1 MLQVYRNSLPKTVSH
16 SLAELT
22 WVYSLGLFSQR
33 SPCLARNAL
42 YGKGREMGR
51 VKGSLDMQ
59 AEKSTLCSRGH
70 LKYKIATGVA
80 REVEW
85 SISAIFWGGTPQ
97 GPRILFSNKCFH
109 FSKKSRTY
117 STIYWL
123 HNFKYSD
130 IQFKSLHLY
139 SFPGTHKF

>member
-80 REVEW
+80 REVAKQHRGET
-85 SISAIFWGGTPQ
+85 SS
-97 GPRILFSNKCFH
+97 
-109 FSKKSRTY
+109 
-117 STIYWL
+117 
-123 HNFKYSD
+123 
-130 IQFKSLHLY
+130 
-139 SFPGTHKF
+139 HKLCKVVVYTLII